1 MEEIFFTELCSRMP
15 EQMLYKVVTETVK
28 NNKERFCDFF
38 KYNVQKEF
46 PGFRSTQN
54 IPLRLLGN
62 KIVKK
67 CKENPLIA
75 QALLEEWYKLKKTF
89 VIEIKEIL
97 EKLSYKC
104 KELDFESLKISF
116 EYLKEEHSIN
126 KNDLCYANLFN
137 QEVDEDK
144 LFEITLITIFLGWF
158 PSLKESKM
166 NSVEHTSRHYTTEID
181 DELNSSDE
189 LIKQLNQCYDSFE
202 KYKTQVNEFITLIND
217 NIKTEKQISVKE
229 DDLAVFNNYND
240 AYSKFVQIAEK
251 LNAILENP
259 LSVQSEELPQIPIIE
274 FEKENLS
281 SIKQKLL
288 NYYENYLEIIEKIF
302 QEKSST
308 INDLLLHL
316 DAEERLNFEFSLKD
330 IEKKYLF
337 NKSLNSAQDIIN
349 NLLEIEKK
357 LRNDIDSYTL
367 EVALDDLE
375 IKSSKRAEKFILDF
389 FKSNEATPVDE
400 LIFFLFLLPEEISLS
415 IDLKNYLL
423 QLFVKF
429 LSELNREQLFLYIAE
444 NSIHSVIFETDE
456 GKKLLAIFAIIL
468 YTFDEKELATSIIYK
483 EGVYESI
490 SDLNSIKQIVDVI
503 SRGNDLKF
511 YVSKNNELKKSEELL
526 RGYFSISSEYQ
537 KITSGIEKKYKT
549 VFDDKILPELHKIYH
564 QIKSSENLSSLQN
577 LLNKISDPKYPSE
590 LYHQCKADLP
600 KNYALERK
608 IEKIIKVLIE
618 EIINYH
624 KNLEYEQEFTQKE
637 FIPSN
642 DLDLELKK
650 FFGNCKTLNPLEKT
664 ISDILSDFI
673 NNPEKLRLNSL
684 LEFENDVASLVLDSK
699 FYSKHCPEIIEN
711 LNEKKLSTI
720 EMYQIVKNNF
730 DTNPDLKI
738 TIEKLKSS
746 HSFRS
751 LELYKDYIDFND
763 LELIDE
769 WKRNDLESIEKLEKF
784 LKNNGKVLS
793 DEYFYFKEQ
802 GRLKYYKNILMQEE
816 NIVLE
821 EKKKSSEM
829 LFIQFE
835 ELQKESAKTR
845 YELTNEKDRFSEH
858 TFGQILEALKFVD
871 EISHLKKENKID
883 LAKSLLREVNHLR
896 QFKNES
902 LDQLNKLLKQYSEDE
917 VTSSFQYSKYL
928 EISLIDIKKYMNAD
942 DFLSLGLTKQQWM
955 EISSD
960 RKEYIIDLIDNWLYL
975 QDKPSTKEDIQ
986 KAKLELE
993 EIEEKLLELVK
1004 NFCSICSLYK
1014 TNDSKKIGQEPTQ
1027 EWNYIIDLPFLFT
1040 SKLQSPRCSSLDK
1053 LINFFVITQVQTS
1066 SKKYINRIKD
1076 FISEKYYDQT
1086 AFNVII
1092 LLDSKE
1098 KFERI
1103 NTSSLT
1109 KNLPVLDEF
1118 ALKRII
1124 FSVAENRLPKWQFV
1138 SLLTLNRKISTIQ
1151 PFKTQGSVDNNNG
1164 IFVGRTA
1171 IIKEITSSKKDFAIY
1186 GGRKIGKSSL
1196 LAVISDILIKNGY
1209 VISIQSFQGIDNS
1222 LTVAKSIIEDLK
1234 NGGLKSTSLIPI
1246 NSLDDF
1252 SFNLL
1257 SLYRENNHKSV
1268 AIILDEMDELIHK
1281 ERKLGRHQIIE
1292 IFRNISHATNHQ
1304 WRFIFAG
1311 FKEMYLEIHGKGI
1324 YEHWKNPWQNFVDDS
1339 NKQLTEIESPRELI
1353 DEGLKDILGLEYD
1366 KEVIDLITEFSTG
1379 HPAFL
1384 QKFCECLVKSIDNRI
1399 SLENRRIFAKDVKDV
1414 FEKDNEFINFVKET
1428 LDLNLSTMQELITVV
1443 AAMNDKELFDV
1454 TWLLNEIKTYID
1466 LFNRQIKIEQKNL
1479 DLELELL
1486 TITGIIK
1493 RTANKEEF
1501 RFTHPYYIKILKRL
1515 EVIDQNL
1522 IEDLINK
1529 MCALNEI

>member
-15 EQMLYKVVTETVK
+15 EQMLNKVVTETLK

-38 KYNVQKEF
+38 KDNVQKAF
-46 PGFRSTQN
+46 PGFRNIQN
-54 IPLRLLGN
+54 IPSRLLSN
-62 KIVKK
+62 EVVKR

-104 KELDFESLKISF
+104 KEPDFESLKISI

-126 KNDLCYANLFN
+126 NGDLCYANILN
-137 QEVDEDK
+137 QKLNEDK
-144 LFEITLITIFLGWF
+144 LFEITLITILLGWF
-158 PSLKESKM
+158 PSLKENIMSSIEQTPWPHTKEFEDAV
-166 NSVEHTSRHYTTEID
+166 NSP
-181 DELNSSDE
+181 DE
-189 LIKQLNQCYDSFE
+189 LIKQLNQHYNSFE
-202 KYKTQVNEFITLIND
+202 RYKTQLNEFLDSTSLALKN
-217 NIKTEKQISVKE
+217 EKQISLKE
-229 DDLAVFNNYND
+229 NNLSIINSYND
-240 AYSKFVQIAEK
+240 AYSNVIKIAEK
-251 LNAILENP
+251 LSKAMESLQI
-259 LSVQSEELPQIPIIE
+259 VKSEEVPIPLKID
-274 FEKENLS
+274 FNKETLS
-281 SIKQKLL
+281 TIKQKLF
-288 NYYENYLEIIEKIF
+288 NHFEEYLKIIDNFIQDKL
-302 QEKSST
+302 SA
-308 INDLLLHL
+308 NNNLLLSI
-316 DAEERLNFEFSLKD
+316 DEEVRSKLENTLKD
-330 IEKKYLF
+330 IEKKYLS
-337 NKSLNSAQDIIN
+337 NKSLDVAQEIIN
-349 NLLEIEKK
+349 NLVEIEKNIK
-357 LRNDIDSYTL
+357 ISIDSYTI
-367 EVALDDLE
+367 EIAFNDLE

-389 FKSNEATPVDE
+389 FKTNGATDLDV

-415 IDLKNYLL
+415 IELKNYFL

-429 LSELNREQLFLYIAE
+429 LSELNREQLFPYIAE
-444 NSIHSVIFETDE
+444 NSIHNVIFETDE
-456 GKKLLAIFAIIL
+456 GKNLLAIFAIIL
-468 YTFDEKELATSIIYK
+468 YAFNKKEFAISIIYK

-490 SDLNSIKQIVDVI
+490 SDLNSIKQIIDVI
-503 SRGNDLKF
+503 FKGNDLKF

-526 RGYFSISSEYQ
+526 RGYFSKNSEYQ

-549 VFDDKILPELHKIYH
+549 VFDDKILPELNKIYH

-608 IEKIIKVLIE
+608 IERIIKVLIE

-624 KNLEYEQEFTQKE
+624 KNLKYEQEFTEKE

-650 FFGNCKTLNPLEKT
+650 FFGNCKTLIPLEKT

-673 NNPEKLRLNSL
+673 NNPEKLKLNTL

-711 LNEKKLSTI
+711 LNEKKLSKI
-720 EMYQIVKNNF
+720 EMYHIIKNNF

-751 LELYKDYIDFND
+751 LELYRDYIDFND

-802 GRLKYYKNILMQEE
+802 GRLKYCKNMLMQEE
-816 NIVLE
+816 NKVLE

-835 ELQKESAKTR
+835 ELQKASARTR

-858 TFGQILEALKFVD
+858 TFGQIFEALKFVD

-896 QFKNES
+896 QFNNES
-902 LDQLNKLLKQYSEDE
+902 LDQLNKLLKQYSDDDEGQFKED
-917 VTSSFQYSKYL
+917 SKFV
-928 EISLIDIKKYMNAD
+928 EMPLIDILKYIQAD
-942 DFLSLGLTKQQWM
+942 DYISLGLNKLQWM

-960 RKEYIIDLIDNWLYL
+960 RKEYIMDLIENWLFL
-975 QDKPSTKEDIQ
+975 QDKPSTKEDIK
-986 KAKLELE
+986 KAKLELD
-993 EIEEKLLELVK
+993 EIEENFAELVK
-1004 NFCSICSLYK
+1004 NLCSICSLYK
-1014 TNDSKKIGQEPTQ
+1014 TNDNKKIGKEPTQ
-1027 EWNYIIDLPFLFT
+1027 EWDYSIDLPFLFT
-1040 SKLQSPRCSSLDK
+1040 SKLQSPRCSSLDNP
-1053 LINFFVITQVQTS
+1053 INFFVITRSQTS

-1076 FISEKYYDQT
+1076 FISEKHYDQT
-1086 AFNVII
+1086 SFNVII
-1092 LLDSKE
+1092 LLDNKE
-1098 KFERI
+1098 KFNKI
-1103 NTSSLT
+1103 NTYSLT

-1124 FSVAENRLPKWQFV
+1124 FSVAENRLPKWQFA

-1151 PFKTQGSVDNNNG
+1151 PFKTQGSVDNYNG
-1164 IFVGRTA
+1164 IFVGRTE
-1171 IIKEITSSKKDFAIY
+1171 IIKEITTSKKDFAIY

-1196 LAVISDILIKNGY
+1196 LAVVSDILIKNGY
-1209 VISIQSFQGIDNS
+1209 VISIQSFQGIDDS
-1222 LTVAKSIIEDLK
+1222 LTIAKSIIEDLK
-1234 NGGLKSTSLIPI
+1234 NGGLNSTSLIPI

-1292 IFRNISHATNHQ
+1292 IFRNISHTTNHQ

-1324 YEHWKNPWQNFVDDS
+1324 YENWKNPWQNFVDDS

-1443 AAMNDKELFDV
+1443 AAMNDKDKFDV

-1466 LFNRQIKIEQKNL
+1466 LFNRQIKIEQKKL

-1493 RTANKEEF
+1493 RAPNKEEF
-1501 RFTHPYYIKILKRL
+1501 CFTHSYYIKILKRL

-1529 MCALNEI
+1529 MCELDEI